1 MKFNIEI
8 GNKLLALR
16 KKNGLTQAEVAE
28 GAGISDRTYADIE
41 RSDAIMR
48 IDTLLKICKVLKV
61 TPNDILIENEADS
74 NEETSILKQLDRLPP
89 KNKQKSVRSITK
101 LLHKN
106 WFLKVVIMSQSGI
119 FSVLH
124 NFLLKFT

>member
-61 TPNDILIENEADS
+61 TPNDILIEQADES
-74 NEETSILKQLDRLPP
+74 DEGTSILKQLDRLPS
-89 KNKQKSVRSITK
+89 KNKYAALKILEIYIKSI
-101 LLHKN
+101 
-106 WFLKVVIMSQSGI
+106 Q
-119 FSVLH
+119 
-124 NFLLKFT
+124 